1 MKYPMSKV
9 RPILY
14 GSLALLA
21 FLLVPAL
28 ASAQTGTVQGQ
39 VVDASTGQ
47 PLPSTQ
53 ISVEGTGLGG
63 LTNQQGRF
71 LILNVPVGQQ
81 TVRAVLIGYSPAETT
96 VTVAAGQ
103 SASANLSLASSAL
116 EMDEIV
122 VTGTGRP
129 TERRRLSAEVS
140 VVNSDDIQASAA
152 SNVTELLQGRIPGAQ
167 INAVSASPGTAG
179 LMSFRGPSSAIADQ
193 TPVIY
198 IDGVRVDNAR
208 GIGSDFGGEQTS
220 ALADLAVADIERIEV
235 TKGGAAST
243 LYGADAASGVI
254 QIFTKRGRPGEARF
268 TARVEQGWD
277 APMTKFISDMDFTCP
292 ETLGDCATARDHPSW
307 DPDFV
312 KNTIL
317 QTAHQQSYY
326 LSAVGGTDQVGYN
339 ISGRISDGDG
349 TQTKT
354 GQTMYNLSS
363 SLQATLTDDLTADF
377 SGSYLRHNYTRVPNG
392 TTTSGAFTNAEVGDF
407 LFFARRD
414 NLADALEVYHAQD
427 ILESVDRF
435 TFSTSLGYSPA
446 SMLDVRATV
455 GVDKRVSEQRHIEQI
470 EMDASS
476 RDGGIGVNTRDF
488 TGLTM
493 DLRGTLSYEVPGLT
507 GTSTSF
513 GFQAFR
519 EQAQTKSISGSE
531 LALPGVTE
539 FDAAAL
545 VTASEGFSEVYNGG
559 FFLLQQAGI
568 ADQLFLE
575 AGVRFDGNT
584 AFGSNVSYQAY
595 PKVGASFDLASAGIV
610 PEDLFQTMRLRAN
623 YGVTGKFPP
632 PFRRDRTFTADP
644 FNGESAPRFDNPG
657 NAELQPERVTTVE
670 AGLDASFWSNRV
682 GVTLT
687 AYRALTTDAIFS
699 VNEQPSTGQG
709 SQLRNIG
716 EIENRGLE
724 ASLNVDLV
732 RNPGAVWDMNL
743 TWSALRNE
751 VKDLGGL
758 PPFQLGTLAGR
769 REFGRIQEGYPI
781 GVRYTSQPVDTNGDG
796 LPDAAERGLVLHP
809 ETGETMTPYPTSTG
823 SIGSSFTLPGMG
835 LSFRAQGDWSR
846 GSTVQDYA
854 AAWSTFNA
862 LPRIVFPTR
871 YNLDGTERGTYS
883 YSQAFNYLLV
893 KGDYF
898 KLREVSMSYQLPTS
912 FAARLGGSDAQL
924 TFSAR
929 NLWTWVPAQQ
939 SIFAPEESREY
950 LLDPELHGYAEPNG
964 DSGLQ
969 LGGSQ
974 SVVLP
979 PPHQFRFGFQISF

>member
-1 MKYPMSKV
+1 MKHPMSKV

-28 ASAQTGTVQGQ
+28 ASAQAGTVQGQ

-47 PLPSTQ
+47 PLPSAQ
-53 ISVEGTGLGG
+53 ISIEGSGLGG
-63 LTNQQGRF
+63 LSNQQGRF

-81 TVRAVLIGYSPAETT
+81 TIRAVLIGYTPAQST
-96 VTVAAGQ
+96 VTVTAGGSSTVEFQ
-103 SASANLSLASSAL
+103 MESSAL
-116 EMDEIV
+116 EMEEIV

-129 TERRRLSAEVS
+129 TERRQLSAEVS
-140 VVNSDDIQASAA
+140 VVGQDDIQSSAA

-277 APMTKFISDMDFTCP
+277 APMTKFISDMEFTCP
-292 ETLGDCATARDHPSW
+292 EDLGDCDVARAHPSW

-312 KNTIL
+312 KNNIL
-317 QTAHQQSYY
+317 QTTHQQSYY
-326 LSAVGGTDQVGYN
+326 LSAVGGSDRIGYN
-339 ISGRISDGDG
+339 ISGRIQDGGG
-349 TQTKT
+349 TQVKT
-354 GQTMYNLSS
+354 GSTMYSLTS
-363 SLQATLTDDLTADF
+363 SLQAQLSDDLTADF
-377 SGSYLRHNYTRVPNG
+377 SGSYLRHGYSRVPNG
-392 TTTSGAFTNAEVGDF
+392 TTTTGAFTNAEVGDF
-407 LFFARRD
+407 LAFARTD
-414 NLADALEVYHAQD
+414 NLAEALAVYHAQD
-427 ILESVDRF
+427 IDESVDRF
-435 TFSTSLGYSPA
+435 TLSTTLGYAPVEV
-446 SMLDVRATV
+446 LDLRGTI
-455 GVDKRVSEQRHIEQI
+455 GVDKRVSEQRHNEQI
-470 EMDASS
+470 EMAASS
-476 RDGGIGVNTRDF
+476 RQGRIATNQRDF
-488 TGLTM
+488 TGLTL
-493 DLRGTLSYEVPGLT
+493 DFRGTLTYDVPGLT
-507 GTSTSF
+507 ATSTSF
-513 GFQAFR
+513 GFQGFR
-519 EQAQTKSISGSE
+519 EQARTTNVTGDE
-531 LALPGVTE
+531 LALPGVRE

-545 VTASEGFSEVYNGG
+545 VTANEGLTEVYNGG
-559 FFLLQQAGI
+559 FFLLQQAGF

-595 PKVGASFDLASAGIV
+595 PKVGLSYDMVSGGIA
-610 PEDLFQTMRLRAN
+610 PDFFQAMRLRGN

-632 PFRRDRTFTADP
+632 PFQRDRTFTADP
-644 FNGESAPRFDNPG
+644 FLGESAPRFDNPG
-657 NAELQPERVTTVE
+657 NADLEPERVTTVE
-670 AGLDASFWSNRV
+670 AGLDASFLDNRV
-682 GVTLT
+682 AFGLT
-687 AYRALTTDAIFS
+687 AYRAVTTDAIFS
-699 VNEQPSTGQG
+699 VDEQPSTGQG
-709 SQLRNIG
+709 AQLRNIG

-758 PPFQLGTLAGR
+758 PPFQLGSLPGR
-769 REFGRIQEGYPI
+769 REFGRIEEGLPL
-781 GVRYTSQPVDTNGDG
+781 GVRYSSQPVDTNGDG
-796 LPDAAERGLVLHP
+796 LPDSQARGVILHP
-809 ETGETMTPYPTSTG
+809 ETGEHMTPFPTSNG
-823 SIGSSFTLPGMG
+823 SIGSSISLPQLG
-835 LSFRAQGDWSR
+835 LSIRAQGDWSR

-854 AAWSTFNA
+854 AAWSTFNG
-862 LPRIVFPTR
+862 LPRIEFPTR
-871 YNLDGTERGTYS
+871 YDLAGNEDGTYS
-883 YSQAFNYLLV
+883 YSQAFNYLLLN
-893 KGDYF
+893 GDFF
-898 KLREVSMSYQLPTS
+898 KLREVSVSYQLPGA

-924 TFSAR
+924 TFGAR
-929 NLWTWVPAQQ
+929 NLWTWVPSPQ
-939 SIFAPEESREY
+939 SIFAPDASRPY
-950 LLDPELHGYAEPNG
+950 LLDPELAGYAEP
-964 DSGLQ
+964 SGASSLQ